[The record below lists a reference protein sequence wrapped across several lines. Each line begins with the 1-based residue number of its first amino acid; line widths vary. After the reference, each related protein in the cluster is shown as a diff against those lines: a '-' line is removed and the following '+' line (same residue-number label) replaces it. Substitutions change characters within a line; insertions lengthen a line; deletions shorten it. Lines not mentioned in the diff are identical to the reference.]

1 MKNINTNTILQIVAL
16 LFLIIIGYMTFSSG
30 SNWKIIKSELDR
42 ARKELEI
49 SKDTLAATKSKLK
62 SSLKEINK
70 LKLQKDLVSHKR
82 DSLLVDFGQK
92 NAIDWKQKMELQD
105 SLKVIQDKITVETKL
120 LDSLFGL

>member
-1 MKNINTNTILQIVAL
+1 MKNVNTNTILQIVAL
-16 LFLIIIGYMTFSSG
+16 LFLLIIGYMTFNSG
-30 SNWKIIKSELDR
+30 SNWKIIKSELER

-49 SKDTLAATKSKLK
+49 SKDTLAATKSQLK
-62 SSLKEINK
+62 KSLKEINK
-70 LKLQKDLVSHKR
+70 LKLQKDLVTHKR

-92 NAIDWKQKMELQD
+92 NAVDWKQKMELQD

>member
-16 LFLIIIGYMTFSSG
+16 LFLVIIGYMTFSSG

-70 LKLQKDLVSHKR
+70 LKLQKDLVTHKR

-92 NAIDWKQKMELQD
+92 NAIDWKQKMELKD
-105 SLKVIQDKITVETKL
+105 SLKAIQDKITVETKL

>member
-1 MKNINTNTILQIVAL
+1 MKNVNTNTILQIVAL
-16 LFLIIIGYMTFSSG
+16 LFLLIIGYMTFSSG
-30 SNWKIIKSELDR
+30 SNWKIIKSELER
-42 ARKELEI
+42 VRKELEI
-49 SKDTLAATKSKLK
+49 SKDTLAATKTKLK
-62 SSLKEINK
+62 NSLKEINK
-70 LKLQKDLVSHKR
+70 LKLQKDLVTHKR